1 MLPRY
6 GLLIGS
12 IVVLLLAMFFAASAL
27 HITILENPMPYL
39 RARSVVVGVVGV
51 LLLIAD
57 VFLPVPS
64 SVVMVAHGAV
74 FGVVTGSIL
83 SLIGSTAA
91 AVTGFAV
98 GRAGNGAI
106 RRFVTPEE
114 HDRAGA
120 MLRRWGVYAIVISR
134 PIPILAETVAI
145 LAGSSPLTWRQVFV
159 GGAVGSIVPSVV
171 YAWAGAHAAKI
182 SDQVIVFL
190 GVMLITFVLWMIAK
204 RRTQANEI

>member
-1 MLPRY
+1 M
-6 GLLIGS
+6 
-12 IVVLLLAMFFAASAL
+12 VVVLLAMFFAASAL

-39 RARSVVVGVVGV
+39 RARSVVVGAVGV

-74 FGVVTGSIL
+74 FGVVTGSML
-83 SLIGSTAA
+83 SLVGSTAA
-91 AVTGFAV
+91 TLTGFAV

-120 MLRRWGVYAIVISR
+120 MLRRWGVFAIVISR

-145 LAGSSPLTWRQVFV
+145 LAGSSPLTWRQTFI
-159 GGAVGSIVPSVV
+159 GGVVGSIVPAVV
-171 YAWAGAHAAKI
+171 YAWAGAHAATLGN
-182 SDQVIVFL
+182 QVIVFV
-190 GVMLITFVLWMIAK
+190 GVMFVTGVLWIVG
-204 RRTQANEI
+204 RRTQAHEI